1 MKKQLLKA
9 FCPFVIMMM
18 ISGTDANAQIV
29 YFDVNP
35 DLIAACNGNQHCS
48 RSYSLDLNN
57 DGLGDF
63 IILLG
68 HGCINNCVR
77 SVGIAPDS
85 SVNAF
90 AISTNGAKKFF
101 INDTIGPAQTW
112 QNSSSAVLRRWG
124 SGSVYAGEWIYETDK
139 YLGLSINVS
148 GLTYYGWVRLDVTV
162 DSVTGFRTIKDYAY
176 NTIPNQPILAG
187 QTMTTGVMENT
198 FASSI
203 TIFPNPTT
211 DELTA
216 EFSLEEPT
224 NVQFEL
230 YDMVGS
236 PIVIASN
243 ENYAAGPNRKQMNVG
258 QVPSGIYQ
266 LAIKTNKSVISRKVI
281 VQH

>member
-18 ISGTDANAQIV
+18 ISSTVANAQIV

-35 DLIAACNGNQHCS
+35 DLSFACNGNQHCS
-48 RSYSLDLNN
+48 KSYSLDLNN

-68 HGCINNCVR
+68 HGCINNCIR
-77 SVGIAPDS
+77 SVSIAPDS

-90 AISTNGAKKFF
+90 AISSNGAKKFF
-101 INDTIGPAQTW
+101 MNDTIGPAQTW

-203 TIFPNPTT
+203 NLFPNPADNQLTIDFGSDHKKVQVTIADLTGKVVYTTIATDAQTVEVNTT
-211 DELTA
+211 DFA
-216 EFSLEEPT
+216 GGMYV
-224 NVQFEL
+224 VQIQATDFI
-230 YDMVGS
+230 S
-236 PIVIASN
+236 T
-243 ENYAAGPNRKQMNVG
+243 KK
-258 QVPSGIYQ
+258 
-266 LAIKTNKSVISRKVI
+266 LAIEK
-281 VQH
+281 